1 MDEIAQIKDRLDIL
15 EIISSYLTV
24 KKAGVNYKALCPFH
38 TEKTPSFMISPER
51 QTYKCFGC
59 NEFGDI
65 FTFIEKM
72 EGVDF
77 YNALK
82 ILADRAGV
90 KLSPKSIRHNDRD
103 YQPDQT
109 TKLFE
114 INDWAA
120 KVYNKILTDHPKAAT
135 ARQYLEKRGL
145 SLETIEEFKI
155 GYAPSS
161 WDFLIKFLS
170 MKKYDN
176 KEIFKAGLLVQRQ
189 GGDGFYDRFRGRITF
204 PINNIMGACV
214 GFTTRLLDD
223 NPNPPAGGAKYINSA
238 ESPIYKKSKIIYGL
252 DKAKMAIKDANLAIV
267 VEGNMDVIACHQA
280 GFKNVVASSGTAL
293 TIDQLKILTRYSPDI
308 AFSFDSDNAG
318 QAAMKKAVAL
328 ALQNDVSTKIIS
340 LPLAYKDPDEAI
352 SANPKHW
359 SDAVEKAKP
368 ALEYWID
375 LLIKNAKTLEVSTKK
390 NIAREILPII
400 KIIYSDIE
408 KEHYIKYLSMRL
420 GISEKSLNQ
429 ALDKSKSLIPETK
442 YGDGKEGKEGKEGK
456 DDKKSIDIY
465 ARLAGVIWEDL
476 KIKDK
481 ITNIKNVRYPG
492 EDITLVK
499 FYDNIIKDKLLE
511 SLFNDEEKNQLNQI
525 SLTVL
530 ADFDDKSEENLLA
543 EAEYLIKSIERE
555 NREQIKQ
562 DFVQKIKQ
570 AEADGDRQKIKQLME
585 ELSGLIK

>member
-24 KKAGVNYKALCPFH
+24 KKAGVNYKAPCPFH
-38 TEKTPSFMISPER
+38 SEKTPSFMISPER
-51 QTYKCFGC
+51 QSYKCFGC
-59 NEFGDI
+59 GEYGDI

-90 KLSPKSIRHNDRD
+90 KLAPKSIRHNDRD

-120 KVYNKILTDHPKAAT
+120 RVYHKILLDHPKAAK

-145 SLETIEEFKI
+145 SQKTIEDFKI
-155 GYAPSS
+155 GYAPDS

-170 MKKYDN
+170 VKKYD
-176 KEIFKAGLLVQRQ
+176 ESQIFKAGLLVQRQ
-189 GGDGFYDRFRGRITF
+189 GGGFYDRFRGRITF

-214 GFTTRLLDD
+214 GFTTRLLD
-223 NPNPPAGGAKYINSA
+223 NLSQENQGAKYINSA

-252 DKAKMAIKDANLAIV
+252 DAAKMAIKDANLAIV

-293 TIDQLKILTRYSPDI
+293 TIDQLKILIRYSPDI

-328 ALQNDVSTKIIS
+328 ALQNDISTKIIS
-340 LPLAYKDPDEAI
+340 LPLAFKDPDEAI
-352 SANPKHW
+352 SANPKNW
-359 SDAVEKAKP
+359 TAAVSVAKP
-368 ALEYWID
+368 SLEYWID
-375 LLIKNAKTLEVSTKK
+375 LLIKNANTLDVSTKK

-420 GISEKSLNQ
+420 GISEQSLNKTLQ
-429 ALDKSKSLIPETK
+429 KSQSSRSENSGEEKVIKPENLN
-442 YGDGKEGKEGKEGK
+442 
-456 DDKKSIDIY
+456 IY
-465 ARLAGVIWEDL
+465 ARLAGVLWENL
-476 KIKDK
+476 KIKEK
-481 ITNIKNVRYPG
+481 ILNIKDVKYSG
-492 EDITLVK
+492 EDKTLTK
-499 FYDNIIKDKLLE
+499 FYHNLASDQLLE
-511 SLFNDEEKNQLNQI
+511 SNFSDEEKNQLNQI
-525 SLTVL
+525 SLTYL
-530 ADFDDKSEENLLA
+530 MDFDDKGEENLLA
-543 EAEYLIKSIERE
+543 EAQYLVKTIERE
-555 NREQIKQ
+555 NREHIKQ

-570 AEADGDRQKIKQLME
+570 AEADGDRKKIKSLME
-585 ELSGLIK
+585 ELSSLIK

>member
-38 TEKTPSFMISPER
+38 SEKTPSFMISPER
-51 QTYKCFGC
+51 QSFKCFGC
-59 NEFGDI
+59 GEGGDI

-114 INDWAA
+114 INDWAT
-120 KVYNKILTDHPKAAT
+120 KVYNKILTDHPKAVK

-145 SLETIEEFKI
+145 SPETIEEFKI
-155 GYAPSS
+155 GYAPDS

-170 MKKYDN
+170 MKKYDE
-176 KEIFKAGLLVQRQ
+176 KEVFKAGLLVQRQ
-189 GGDGFYDRFRGRITF
+189 GGGFYDRFRGRITF

-223 NPNPPAGGAKYINSA
+223 NPKEAKYINSA

-293 TIDQLKILTRYSPDI
+293 TIDQLKILVRYSPDV

-318 QAAMKKAVAL
+318 QSAMKKAIAL
-328 ALQNDVSTKIIS
+328 ALQNDISTKIIS
-340 LPLAYKDPDEAI
+340 LPLNYKDPDEAI
-352 SANPKHW
+352 KANPKHW
-359 SDAVEKAKP
+359 SDAVDKAKP
-368 ALEYWID
+368 SLEYWID
-375 LLIKNAKTLEVSTKK
+375 LLVKNAKTFDVSTKK

-420 GISEKSLNQ
+420 GISEQSLNQ
-429 ALDKSKSLIPETK
+429 ALQKTKNIVSENRSEDKQIKPENL
-442 YGDGKEGKEGKEGK
+442 DLF
-456 DDKKSIDIY
+456 
-465 ARLAGVIWEDL
+465 ARLAGVIWGEL

-481 ITNIKNVRYPG
+481 ISNIKNIKYTG
-492 EDITLVK
+492 DDHTLTK
-499 FYDNIIKDKLLE
+499 FYDNISKDQLLE
-511 SLFNDEEKNQLNQI
+511 SLFTDDENNQLNQI

-543 EAEYLIKSIERE
+543 EAEYLVKSIERQ

-562 DFVQKIKQ
+562 EYVAKIKQ
-570 AEADGDRQKIKQLME
+570 AEADGNHGKIKALME

>member
-24 KKAGVNYKALCPFH
+24 KKAGVNYKATCPFH

-51 QTYKCFGC
+51 QTFKCFGC
-59 NEFGDI
+59 GEGGDI

-72 EGVDF
+72 EGIDF

-90 KLSPKSIRHNDRD
+90 KLAPKSIRHNDRD

-120 KVYNKILTDHPKAAT
+120 KVYHKILTDHPKAVK
-135 ARQYLEKRGL
+135 ARSYLEKRGL
-145 SLETIEEFKI
+145 SEKTIEEFNI
-155 GYAPSS
+155 GYAPNS

-170 MKKYDN
+170 MKKYDE
-176 KEIFKAGLLVQRQ
+176 KEVFKAGLLVQRQ
-189 GGDGFYDRFRGRITF
+189 GGGFYDRFRGRITF
-204 PINNIMGACV
+204 PINNIMGATV

-252 DKAKMAIKDANLAIV
+252 DRAKMAIKAANLAIV

-328 ALQNDVSTKIIS
+328 ALQNDISTKIIS

-352 SANPKHW
+352 KANPKHW

-368 ALEYWID
+368 SLEYWID
-375 LLIKNAKTLEVSTKK
+375 LLIKNAKTLDVSTKK

-420 GISEKSLNQ
+420 GISEQSLNQ
-429 ALDKSKSLIPETK
+429 ALQKSKSILPENRN
-442 YGDGKEGKEGKEGK
+442 EE
-456 DDKKSIDIY
+456 KKIKPENLDIY
-465 ARLAGVIWEDL
+465 ARLAGVLWGDL

-481 ITNIKNVRYPG
+481 ILASPTGGENIKNLRYSG
-492 EDITLVK
+492 EDKVLFK
-499 FYDNIIKDKLLE
+499 FYEYLSKDQLVE

-530 ADFDDKSEENLLA
+530 ADFDDKNDENLLA
-543 EAEYLIKSIERE
+543 EAEYLLKTIERGD
-555 NREQIKQ
+555 REQIKQ
-562 DFVQKIKQ
+562 EFVAKIKQ
-570 AEADGDRQKIKQLME
+570 AEADGDTGKIKELME

>member
-51 QTYKCFGC
+51 QTFKCFGC
-59 NEFGDI
+59 SEGGDI

-72 EGVDF
+72 EGIDF

-90 KLSPKSIRHNDRD
+90 KLAPKSIRHNDRD

-114 INDWAA
+114 INDWTA
-120 KVYNKILTDHPKAAT
+120 KVYHKILTDHPKAVK
-135 ARQYLEKRGL
+135 ARSYLEKRGL
-145 SLETIEEFKI
+145 SEKTIEEFNI
-155 GYAPSS
+155 GYAPNS

-170 MKKYDN
+170 KKKYDE
-176 KEIFKAGLLVQRQ
+176 KEVFKAGLLVQRQ
-189 GGDGFYDRFRGRITF
+189 GGGFYDRFRGRITF
-204 PINNIMGACV
+204 PINNIMGATV

-223 NPNPPAGGAKYINSA
+223 NPKEAKYINSA

-252 DKAKMAIKDANLAIV
+252 DRAKMAIKDANLAIV

-318 QAAMKKAVAL
+318 QSAMKKAVAL
-328 ALQNDVSTKIIS
+328 ALQNDISTKIIS
-340 LPLAYKDPDEAI
+340 LPLNYKDPDEAI
-352 SANPKHW
+352 KANPKHW

-368 ALEYWID
+368 SLEYWID
-375 LLIKNAKTLEVSTKK
+375 LLIKNAKALDVSTKK

-420 GISEKSLNQ
+420 GISEQSLNQ
-429 ALDKSKSLIPETK
+429 ALQKSKSILPENR
-442 YGDGKEGKEGKEGK
+442 DEE
-456 DDKKSIDIY
+456 KKIKPENLDVY
-465 ARLAGVIWEDL
+465 ARLAGVLWENL

-481 ITNIKNVRYPG
+481 IDSIKNIRYEG
-492 EDITLVK
+492 EDKTLIK
-499 FYDNIIKDKLLE
+499 FYENLLKDQLLE
-511 SLFNDEEKNQLNQI
+511 SMFSEEEKNQLNQI

-530 ADFDDKSEENLLA
+530 ADFDDKNEENLLA
-543 EAEYLIKSIERE
+543 EAEYLVKTIERGD
-555 NREQIKQ
+555 REQIKQ
-562 DFVQKIKQ
+562 EFVAKIKQ
-570 AEADGDRQKIKQLME
+570 AEADGDTAKIKELME

>member
-24 KKAGVNYKALCPFH
+24 KKAGVNYKAPCPFH
-38 TEKTPSFMISPER
+38 SEKTPSFMISPER

-59 NEFGDI
+59 GEFGDI

-90 KLSPKSIRHNDRD
+90 KLSPKRIRHNDQD

-109 TKLFE
+109 TRMFE

-120 KVYNKILTDHPKAAT
+120 KVYNKILTDHPKAAS

-145 SLETIEEFKI
+145 SAETIEEFKI
-155 GYAPSS
+155 GYAPNS
-161 WDFLIKFLS
+161 WDFLIKFLG
-170 MKKYDN
+170 MKKYDE
-176 KEIFKAGLLVQRQ
+176 KEVSKAGLLVQRQ
-189 GGDGFYDRFRGRITF
+189 GGGFYDRFRGRITF

-223 NPNPPAGGAKYINSA
+223 NPKEAKYINSA

-252 DKAKMAIKDANLAIV
+252 DRAKMAIKDANLAIV

-293 TIDQLKILTRYSPDI
+293 TIDQLKILIRYSPDI

-328 ALQNDVSTKIIS
+328 ALQNDISTKIIS
-340 LPLAYKDPDEAI
+340 LPLNYKDPDEAI
-352 SANPKHW
+352 KANPKNW
-359 SDAVEKAKP
+359 SEAVEKAKP
-368 ALEYWID
+368 SLEHWID
-375 LLIKNAKTLEVSTKK
+375 LLIANAKTLDVSTKK

-420 GISEKSLNQ
+420 GISGQSLNQ
-429 ALDKSKSLIPETK
+429 TLNKTKNLISENRNETK
-442 YGDGKEGKEGKEGK
+442 EIKPA
-456 DDKKSIDIY
+456 SLNLF
-465 ARLAGVIWEDL
+465 ARLAGVILGDL

-481 ITNIKNVRYPG
+481 ISNIKNIKYTG
-492 EDITLVK
+492 DDNTLMK
-499 FYDNIIKDKLLE
+499 FYDNISKDQLLE
-511 SLFNDEEKNQLNQI
+511 SLFTDEDKNQLNQI

-530 ADFDDKSEENLLA
+530 ADFDDRSEENLLA
-543 EAEYLIKSIERE
+543 EAEYLVKSIERE
-555 NREQIKQ
+555 SREQIKQ
-562 DFVQKIKQ
+562 EFVQKIKQ
-570 AEADGDRQKIKQLME
+570 AEADGNTGKIKQLME
-585 ELSGLIK
+585 ELSALIK